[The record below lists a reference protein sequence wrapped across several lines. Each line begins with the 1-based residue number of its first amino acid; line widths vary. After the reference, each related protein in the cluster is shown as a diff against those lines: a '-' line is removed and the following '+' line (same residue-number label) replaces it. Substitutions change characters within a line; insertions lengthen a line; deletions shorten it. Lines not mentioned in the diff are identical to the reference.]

1 MTSRIT
7 AAGGT
12 SRQQKKQKQ
21 SRRMTTSFLSIC
33 LVAILPHAVVQGFNL
48 QPVTAFAGSVRFRS
62 QQQLSKNGGS
72 FTSRHGATA
81 SSSSALFSS
90 SEGVNVNSDNGGD
103 NSDKDQVFDADR
115 QFALSRIKTHK
126 TEKDDPE
133 WKFFDTARIH
143 VSGGDGG
150 TGCVAFRREKG
161 ESRGG
166 PYGGRGGRGG
176 SVFLEAVETLNTL
189 MPCRQRVHV
198 RGAGGKRGSGKNRDG
213 CHGDDIIIPVP
224 PGTLVRD
231 LKTQRLAGE
240 LREPGDKL
248 LVAKGG
254 RGGRGNAVRFHL
266 CSVV

>member
-1 MTSRIT
+1 
-7 AAGGT
+7 
-12 SRQQKKQKQ
+12 
-21 SRRMTTSFLSIC
+21 MTTSFLSIG
-33 LVAILPHAVVQGFNL
+33 LVLSVVAQAVQGFTTL
-48 QPVTAFAGSVRFRS
+48 QPAAAFAVRP
-62 QQQLSKNGGS
+62 QQQLTKNGS
-72 FTSRHGATA
+72 FASRHGFIA
-81 SSSSALFSS
+81 SSLFSS
-90 SEGVNVNSDNGGD
+90 EGDSGSNDND
-103 NSDKDQVFDADR
+103 SKDQVFDADR

-126 TEKDDPE
+126 SEKDDPE

-143 VSGGDGG
+143 VAGGDGG

-176 SVFLEAVETLNTL
+176 SVFLEAVPTLNTL

-240 LREPGDKL
+240 LREPGDRL

-254 RGGRGNAVRFHL
+254 RGGRGNAVRL
-266 CSVV
+266 ESI

>member
-1 MTSRIT
+1 MSSPRAT
-7 AAGGT
+7 
-12 SRQQKKQKQ
+12 
-21 SRRMTTSFLSIC
+21 FLSSC
-33 LVAILPHAVVQGFNL
+33 LVLAIVGILPHAVQSFTL
-48 QPVTAFAGSVRFRS
+48 QPVATFALRPQQQQQQ
-62 QQQLSKNGGS
+62 QQQLHTKNGS
-72 FTSRHGATA
+72 FSSRHGFSSLFQ
-81 SSSSALFSS
+81 SSSS
-90 SEGVNVNSDNGGD
+90 NDIDSDD
-103 NSDKDQVFDADR
+103 SDTQVFDADR
-115 QFALSRIKTHK
+115 QFALSRITTHK
-126 TEKDDPE
+126 SEKDDPE

-176 SVFLEAVETLNTL
+176 SVYLEAVATLNTL
-189 MPCRQRVHV
+189 MPCRQRVHA
-198 RGAGGKRGSGKNRDG
+198 RAHGGKRGSGKNRDG
-213 CHGDDIIIPVP
+213 CHGDDIIIKVP

-254 RGGRGNAVRFHL
+254 RGGRGNMVRR
-266 CSVV
+266 VV

>member
-1 MTSRIT
+1 MSSPMAT
-7 AAGGT
+7 
-12 SRQQKKQKQ
+12 
-21 SRRMTTSFLSIC
+21 FWSIC
-33 LVAILPHAVVQGFNL
+33 LVVAVVGILPGAVQGYTL
-48 QPVTAFAGSVRFRS
+48 RPVAAFAVRP
-62 QQQLSKNGGS
+62 QQQLQLQQRSRTLHTNNGPFS
-72 FTSRHGATA
+72 SRHGLSSLLQPLSST
-81 SSSSALFSS
+81 SSSSSDDD
-90 SEGVNVNSDNGGD
+90 SDN
-103 NSDKDQVFDADR
+103 QVFDADR

-126 TEKDDPE
+126 SEKDDPE

-198 RGAGGKRGSGKNRDG
+198 RAHVGKRGSGKNRDG
-213 CHGDDIIIPVP
+213 CHGDDIIIQVP

-231 LKTQRLAGE
+231 LKTQKLAGE
-240 LREPGDKL
+240 LREPGDRL

-254 RGGRGNAVRFHL
+254 RGGRGNAVRR
-266 CSVV
+266 VV

>member
-1 MTSRIT
+1 MPRIT
-7 AAGGT
+7 AGAP
-12 SRQQKKQKQ
+12 SCRQRQQ
-21 SRRMTTSFLSIC
+21 SRTMSSPMATFWSSC
-33 LVAILPHAVVQGFNL
+33 LVLAVVGILPHAVQSYTL
-48 QPVTAFAGSVRFRS
+48 QPGASFAVRP
-62 QQQLSKNGGS
+62 QKQTQKQQLLQPRSTTFPTMNGS
-72 FTSRHGATA
+72 FSSRHGLCSLFQ
-81 SSSSALFSS
+81 SSSD
-90 SEGVNVNSDNGGD
+90 DND
-103 NSDKDQVFDADR
+103 NDDSGNEVFDADR

-126 TEKDDPE
+126 SEKDDPE

-176 SVFLEAVETLNTL
+176 SVFLEAVATLNTL

-198 RGAGGKRGSGKNRDG
+198 RAHGGKRGSGKNRDG
-213 CHGDDIIIPVP
+213 CHGDDIIIEVP

-231 LKTQRLAGE
+231 LKTQKLAGE
-240 LREPGDKL
+240 LREPGDRL

-254 RGGRGNAVRFHL
+254 RGGRGNAVR
-266 CSVV
+266 